1 MTNMRTRN
9 LVASIFLLILSGG
22 YAYLTAN
29 LPTRAIENTTQPSFF
44 PWIVVV
50 FLSGLSVILLVQAST
65 SKINP
70 DIESKNTIAV
80 KRITWGLLLVLAYLF
95 TLPTLGFVLA
105 NIPLFGGL
113 MYLYGEY
120 RPLWIVLGSSI
131 ISVVIFFIFRNIFQI
146 GLPVGVLGEFI

>member
-1 MTNMRTRN
+1 MRTRN

>member
-1 MTNMRTRN
+1 MSNMRARN

-22 YAYLTAN
+22 YAYLTAH

-44 PWIVVV
+44 PWIDVVI
-50 FLSGLSVILLVQAST
+50 LIGLSVILLVQASV

-70 DIESKNTIAV
+70 DIQSKNTIAV
-80 KRITWGLLLVLAYLF
+80 RPIVLGLLLALAYMF

-113 MYLYGEY
+113 MYLYGET
-120 RPLWIVLGSSI
+120 RPVWIVLGSSI
-131 ISVVIFFIFRNIFQI
+131 ISVVTFLIFRNIFQI
-146 GLPVGVLGEFI
+146 GLPIGLLGEFI